1 MKSLLHLRR
10 LWILLCVPAALILT
24 LCASNSTSFA
34 EWYATTIYPVYA
46 SAVHAV
52 MALAPFS
59 VAEILILAAVAAV
72 IVFLL
77 LFLIRLIRNP
87 EKRGLRA
94 AKAGINLLCV
104 GGALWFL
111 FTISCGIN
119 YHRVPFSAVCGL
131 TVQDSSKEEL
141 SALCAELAGTLS
153 DLRDG
158 LPEDSEGVMQL
169 AEGSVR
175 DTAEHARETYARL
188 AASYPTLPDCYR
200 SPKPVLFS
208 RAMSWAN
215 ITGVFF
221 PFTFEAN
228 VNVDIPDYSIPSTM
242 CHELTHLRG
251 YMRED
256 EANFIAFLACR
267 ASDFPEFQY
276 SGAMLAFIHANNALF
291 SIDRDLGSETYAM
304 LSEGVK
310 RDLAANSR
318 YWKQFEGPVAEASE
332 AVNDTYL
339 KANRQEDGVKSYG
352 RMVDLLLADYR
363 FRKEME
369 DFLRSSV
376 PQDSEF

>member
-1 MKSLLHLRR
+1 M
-10 LWILLCVPAALILT
+10 
-24 LCASNSTSFA
+24 
-34 EWYATTIYPVYA
+34 
-46 SAVHAV
+46 
-52 MALAPFS
+52 
-59 VAEILILAAVAAV
+59 
-72 IVFLL
+72 
-77 LFLIRLIRNP
+77 
-87 EKRGLRA
+87 
-94 AKAGINLLCV
+94 
-104 GGALWFL
+104 
-111 FTISCGIN
+111 
-119 YHRVPFSAVCGL
+119 
-131 TVQDSSKEEL
+131 
-141 SALCAELAGTLS
+141 
-153 DLRDG
+153 
-158 LPEDSEGVMQL
+158 
-169 AEGSVR
+169 
-175 DTAEHARETYARL
+175 
-188 AASYPTLPDCYR
+188 
-200 SPKPVLFS
+200 
-208 RAMSWAN
+208 
-215 ITGVFF
+215 
-221 PFTFEAN
+221 
-228 VNVDIPDYSIPSTM
+228 
-242 CHELTHLRG
+242 RG

>member
-131 TVQDSSKEEL
+131 TVQDSSRR
-141 SALCAELAGTLS
+141 SFPRCAQS
-153 DLRDG
+153 
-158 LPEDSEGVMQL
+158 
-169 AEGSVR
+169 
-175 DTAEHARETYARL
+175 
-188 AASYPTLPDCYR
+188 
-200 SPKPVLFS
+200 
-208 RAMSWAN
+208 
-215 ITGVFF
+215 
-221 PFTFEAN
+221 
-228 VNVDIPDYSIPSTM
+228 
-242 CHELTHLRG
+242 LRG
-251 YMRED
+251 RFPICVMGCRRIPRVSCSLRRVLSVIRRNMRGKRT
-256 EANFIAFLACR
+256 R
-267 ASDFPEFQY
+267 A
-276 SGAMLAFIHANNALF
+276 
-291 SIDRDLGSETYAM
+291 
-304 LSEGVK
+304 
-310 RDLAANSR
+310 
-318 YWKQFEGPVAEASE
+318 W
-332 AVNDTYL
+332 
-339 KANRQEDGVKSYG
+339 RQVI
-352 RMVDLLLADYR
+352 RR
-363 FRKEME
+363 FRTVTGRRNRCC
-369 DFLRSSV
+369 FRAQCPGRILPACFSV
-376 PQDSEF
+376 YL